1 MGKVLFHITAK
12 KKEKKSEF
20 SGNAEFLP
28 LIFSIAVCVCFTAC
42 AGPLPPQSEFVLGTV
57 CTVNLYQGGSRQLY
71 RQIFARLREIEGLMS
86 VTLPD
91 SEITAVN
98 RHAGN
103 VPVPVSP
110 ATLEVIEAALRY
122 ASLSGGAFDPTIG
135 PLVSLWGIGS
145 DTGRLPADREI
156 KEALPLV
163 NREDLLIDQEAGT
176 VFLRRPD
183 MRLDL
188 GGIAKGYAA
197 DEAVRIIRQ
206 NSKVKGAIIDLG
218 GNIFAYGERE
228 GNLPWRIGVQ
238 NPLEGRGAYLGILEV
253 KNKTVVTSGV
263 YERFLEIDGRRYHHI
278 LSTRDGYPIDNGLL
292 SVTIIADRS
301 IDADALSTL
310 IFTLGW
316 ETGIPL
322 AESLENVEALCVLED
337 MTIRGTSGAFGF
349 FTLSDPLFKLIP

>member
-1 MGKVLFHITAK
+1 MGKVLFQIGTQERGK
-12 KKEKKSEF
+12 KGVF
-20 SGNAEFLP
+20 SGSAVFLP
-28 LIFSIAVCVCFTAC
+28 LVFSIVICACCTAC
-42 AGPLPPQSEFVLGTV
+42 ARPFPSQSEFVLGTV
-57 CTVNLYQGGSRQLY
+57 CTVNLYKGGTRQLY

-91 SEITAVN
+91 SEIAAVN

-103 VPVPVSP
+103 TPVLVGP
-110 ATLEVIEAALRY
+110 ATLEVIAAARRY

-145 DTGRLPADREI
+145 DSGRLPEDREI
-156 KEALPLV
+156 QEVLPLV
-163 NREDLLIDQEAGT
+163 NWEDLLIDHEAGT

-188 GGIAKGYAA
+188 GAIAKGYAA

-206 NSKVKGAIIDLG
+206 DRRVKGAIVDLG
-218 GNIFAYGERE
+218 GNIFAYGERD

-238 NPLEGRGAYLGILEV
+238 NPLEERGAYLGTLEV

-263 YERFLEIDGRRYHHI
+263 YERFLELDGKRYHHI
-278 LSTRDGYPIDNGLL
+278 LSTRDGYPVSNGIL
-292 SVTIIADRS
+292 SVTVIADRS
-301 IDADALSTL
+301 IDADALSTT

-316 ETGIPL
+316 EKGIPL
-322 AESLENVEALCVLED
+322 AESLNNVEALCVLED
-337 MTIRGTSGAFGF
+337 MTIRGTSGVFGI
-349 FTLSDPLFKLIP
+349 FTLSDPLFKLIR